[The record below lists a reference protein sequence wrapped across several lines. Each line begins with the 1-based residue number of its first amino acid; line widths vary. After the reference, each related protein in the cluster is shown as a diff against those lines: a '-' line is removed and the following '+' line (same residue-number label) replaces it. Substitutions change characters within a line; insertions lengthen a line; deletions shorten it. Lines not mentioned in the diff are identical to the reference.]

1 MPPQN
6 SNQKG
11 ENEKI
16 KIDLDDEYE
25 VALNNASQEEI
36 IDLAGLYTYFKFCV
50 YHLFLFCLFRLL
62 RNTFLSTYV
71 LM

>member
-25 VALNNASQEEI
+25 VALNSATQEEI
-36 IDLAGLYTYFKFCV
+36 IDLAGWY
-50 YHLFLFCLFRLL
+50 
-62 RNTFLSTYV
+62 S
-71 LM
+71 

>member
-6 SNQKG
+6 AGQKA

-25 VALNNASQEEI
+25 VALNNATQEEI
-36 IDLAGLYTYFKFCV
+36 IDLAGLFT
-50 YHLFLFCLFRLL
+50 
-62 RNTFLSTYV
+62 LS
-71 LM
+71 